1 MSALPLRRVDLRQA
15 DARRVEVRPAPA
27 AGRAPRIGARAVLE
41 GLVAR
46 GVTTIFGYPGGAVLP
61 IYDVLREFPTRH
73 VLVRHEQG
81 AAHAADGFSRA
92 TGGVGVALATSG
104 PGAIH
109 LVTGL
114 APARMDSVPMVAIT
128 GNVGRPFL
136 GRDAFQETDIVGIA
150 LPVTKFAT
158 LVMDPDEG
166 PP

>member
-1 MSALPLRRVDLRQA
+1 MGP
-15 DARRVEVRPAPA
+15 
-27 AGRAPRIGARAVLE
+27 RAVLE

-61 IYDVLREFPTRH
+61 IYDVLREFPIRH

-104 PGAIH
+104 PGAIN

-114 APARMDSVPMVAIT
+114 ATAMMDSVPMVAIT
-128 GNVGRPFL
+128 GNVGRPFRD
-136 GRDAFQETDIVGIA
+136 RDAFQETDIVGIA
-150 LPVTKFAT
+150 LPVRPGVAT
-158 LVMDPDEG
+158 AIHVHPTGKNPLNIAQNDAPARPG
-166 PP
+166 PVLL